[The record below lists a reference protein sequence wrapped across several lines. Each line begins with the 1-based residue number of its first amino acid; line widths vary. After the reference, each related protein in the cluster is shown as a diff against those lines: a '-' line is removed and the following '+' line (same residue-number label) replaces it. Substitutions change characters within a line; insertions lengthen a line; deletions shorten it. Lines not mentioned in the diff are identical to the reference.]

1 VLVTIVAY
9 CATGSA
15 CQSEVLAYCFALQ
28 LDKLSPKQMQ
38 WLMAAATYTQRA
50 VRAAQQARAWL
61 AARPLVIAALIVLF
75 LALLLRWLG
84 WA

>member
-1 VLVTIVAY
+1 MPP
-9 CATGSA
+9 
-15 CQSEVLAYCFALQ
+15 LQ
-28 LDKLSPKQMQ
+28 LDKLSPTQMQ

-50 VRAAQQARAWL
+50 LQAAQRARAWL
-61 AARPLVIAALIVLF
+61 AARPLVMAAIAVLF

>member
-1 VLVTIVAY
+1 
-9 CATGSA
+9 
-15 CQSEVLAYCFALQ
+15 
-28 LDKLSPKQMQ
+28 MQ

-50 VRAAQQARAWL
+50 LQAAQRARAWL
-61 AARPLVIAALIVLF
+61 AARPLVMAAIVVLF